1 MTTTANIII
10 KELDT
15 TATFLNSQTD
25 YFSRI
30 ALDKT
35 HSKAVRKEAAAQ
47 AMACAYAASRI
58 LDFTGEGPDVA
69 EHAMALGARAE
80 GLAYL
85 IARGL
90 PCHGYK
96 GIESVD
102 ALITH
107 EIEAVGLPRAI
118 VQKYVARGI
127 NLVIDAVA
135 ESWIIRRA
143 LGE

>member
-1 MTTTANIII
+1 MTTTADIII

-30 ALDKT
+30 ALDNA
-35 HSKAVRKEAAAQ
+35 HSKALRKEAAAQ
-47 AMACAYAASRI
+47 AMVCAYAASRI
-58 LDFTGEGPDVA
+58 LDFTGEGPDVT
-69 EHAMALGARAE
+69 EHTITLGARAE

-85 IARGL
+85 IARGV
-90 PCHGYK
+90 PWHDYDGV
-96 GIESVD
+96 ESVD

-107 EIEAVGLPRAI
+107 EIEAVGLPRTL
-118 VQKYVARGI
+118 VQKYVARGV

>member
-1 MTTTANIII
+1 MTTTADIII

-69 EHAMALGARAE
+69 EHAMALGSRAE

-85 IARGL
+85 IARGV
-90 PCHGYK
+90 PSYD
-96 GIESVD
+96 GIECVD
-102 ALITH
+102 ELINH
-107 EIEAVGLPRAI
+107 EIEMVNLPHAL
-118 VQKYVARGI
+118 VQKYVTRGV
-127 NLVIDAVA
+127 NLVIEAVA
-135 ESWIIRRA
+135 ESWVIRRA